1 MVAPTKNKKFDPN
14 LPCPCGS
21 GLTYGACCCDYLEH
35 GKNVTEGPLTV
46 LRTRFVAYKLGFYDY
61 VLRSWHPDYRPKIK
75 PQIIAKEG
83 KGIVYTKLEAG
94 LPQVQGEQGFIEYNA
109 LFRAQNGF
117 GKLHEKARFLMHD
130 GVWFY
135 ADGIVD

>member
-35 GKNVTEGPLTV
+35 GRNVTEGPLTV

-75 PQIIAKEG
+75 PQIIALKLNRKLSPKKVRELFIPSLKRG
-83 KGIVYTKLEAG
+83 YHRFKGSKGLLNTMHYFGRKMVLGNYMKKLAS
-94 LPQVQGEQGFIEYNA
+94 
-109 LFRAQNGF
+109 
-117 GKLHEKARFLMHD
+117 
-130 GVWFY
+130 
-135 ADGIVD
+135 